1 MGSITSSVMP
11 THYGLAIILILGGAV
26 AAYVRSLQR
35 SLGEFRL
42 YVAEQ
47 YASKE
52 FMRELKREITDSI
65 RELGRRIDHGFPH
78 RAQLTRQQKGRDFSR
93 PSKSHSAGYPGLLP
107 LHRSECKGSLQHPPQ
122 VRAPRAAGS

>member
-1 MGSITSSVMP
+1 MADHRAAARHSNRCHWRLHVLFAQMIEDQMGSITSSVMP
-11 THYGLAIILILGGAV
+11 THYGLAIILMLGGAV

-93 PSKSHSAGYPGLLP
+93 PSKSHSA
-107 LHRSECKGSLQHPPQ
+107 
-122 VRAPRAAGS
+122 